1 MGSDIG
7 LERCGIDENP
17 RVEHVVRV
25 EDRLDLAEEAQGI
38 GGVHRVQQG
47 RACSAVAVLPG
58 D

>member
-38 GGVHRVQQG
+38 RGVHRVQQG
-47 RACSAVAVLPG
+47 RACPAVAVLTG